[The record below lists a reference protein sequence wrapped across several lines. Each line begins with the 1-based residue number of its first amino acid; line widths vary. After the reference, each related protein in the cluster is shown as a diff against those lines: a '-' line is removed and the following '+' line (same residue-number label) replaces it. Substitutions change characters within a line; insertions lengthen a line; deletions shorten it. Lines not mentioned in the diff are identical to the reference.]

1 MGVAHLV
8 LVVGLAVVRG
18 VDAKADDHGQ
28 QRPAR
33 RQDGDQRCLVARL
46 GRVYLQLRE
55 TRGNVRLGC
64 GGPGIRQHHRK
75 SGETSSPL
83 TPGSEELGLNA

>member
-1 MGVAHLV
+1 
-8 LVVGLAVVRG
+8 
-18 VDAKADDHGQ
+18 
-28 QRPAR
+28 
-33 RQDGDQRCLVARL
+33 
-46 GRVYLQLRE
+46 VYLQLRE